1 MIRKPSW
8 GILRARVR
16 VELVAPERN
25 DQPQHAKEPD
35 KSALARDSEEE
46 APVPSETLQ
55 RICKNGMS
63 VDLSSV
69 TTENSASYRR
79 YLNGLHC
86 PKRHAIYE
94 ILDMGPMP
102 FSILLVL
109 IVVSGLWAGYQYQQC
124 GWPFKDDCETVVVE
138 RKSTFQSKEN
148 GGSGVQQIN
157 ERGFVQ
163 TRPEGSILRTE
174 RVHDRGILNLATAT
188 VLGALIAFFY
198 ANFQWRMG
206 NRQASINEFF
216 QRKKDINLLLLSNE
230 AIRSFL
236 KEAVDRR
243 SLKDRTP
250 KKLTP
255 AESKEVLE
263 KIQHRSYLLEIER
276 FSFDQKMFVF
286 LEIDNL
292 EFALEKY
299 SSGYLDH
306 GQMYRACEIFQSRC
320 YNRGFRYLAATQGLV
335 YYKDELKKI
344 LASMIVRGNYYEEQP
359 TRQPGVSA

>member
-8 GILRARVR
+8 SVLRARVR
-16 VELVAPERN
+16 IEFVMPERS
-25 DQPQHAKEPD
+25 DEPQEVPKPD
-35 KSALARDSEEE
+35 NPTLAREIEEE
-46 APVPSETLQ
+46 APVRPETLQ
-55 RICKNGMS
+55 RICKDGMS
-63 VDLSSV
+63 IDLSSV
-69 TTENSASYRR
+69 TAEKPSSYRKF
-79 YLNGLHC
+79 LDGLHC
-86 PKRHAIYE
+86 PKRHPIYA
-94 ILDMGPMP
+94 ILDMGPMS
-102 FSILLVL
+102 FSLLLVVIL
-109 IVVSGLWAGYQYQQC
+109 GLGIGAIYSYQQC
-124 GWPFKDDCETVVVE
+124 DWPFRDDCETVIVE
-138 RKSTFQSKEN
+138 RKSTFQNKEN
-148 GGSGVQQIN
+148 GGSEVQQRN

-163 TRPEGSILRTE
+163 TRPEGSIVRTE
-174 RVHDRGILNLATAT
+174 RMHERGILNLGTAT

-230 AIRSFL
+230 AVRSFL

-243 SLKDRTP
+243 SLKDKPP

-255 AESKEVLE
+255 QESESVLQ
-263 KIQHRSYLLEIER
+263 KIQHRDYLQDIEK

-344 LASMIVRGNYYEEQP
+344 LANMIVRGDYYEEQS
-359 TRQPGVSA
+359 TRPAEVPA